1 MRKATRKELV
11 NKLLDAMFTNIKHS
25 CAVERE
31 VFIHEFVYCQFV
43 LSSTFSCS
51 SSSYRKE
58 SKHNHN

>member
-1 MRKATRKELV
+1 MGALMRKATRKELV

-43 LSSTFSCS
+43 LT
-51 SSSYRKE
+51 
-58 SKHNHN
+58 